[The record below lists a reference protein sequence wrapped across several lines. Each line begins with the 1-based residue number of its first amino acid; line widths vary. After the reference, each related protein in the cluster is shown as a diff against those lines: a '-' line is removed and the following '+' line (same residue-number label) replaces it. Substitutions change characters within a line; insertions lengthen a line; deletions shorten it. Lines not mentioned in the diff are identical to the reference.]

1 MNPLFALAPLCCVA
15 SVHAAN
21 LSSTATP
28 DGESAYENFQT
39 DAALFRISKNAW
51 AVDGFGNHRALVQV
65 ESPHAYSSV
74 RLPWR
79 RADLRQA
86 EKRIIILSPDGAPLD
101 NISIAQQDSE
111 SATIVFD
118 SRAGA
123 GEYQIYYLPHKYR
136 RKWGDARYG
145 EPWND
150 YFLEAYQASPEWMA
164 GLEKSEP
171 LPAELIAFE
180 SRTRFDY
187 FTPMGLIA
195 TGAEVAKLRE
205 KYSQNPVV
213 FPEDRAFPIRLR
225 KQLPAKWGLEGEA
238 KEEFSGHAARNE
250 YYTWQLGL
258 WAAREELK
266 GVKLVFSDFKSG
278 EKGAEASIP
287 AAEFTCFNQE
297 GVDWDGSI
305 LDIPV
310 NVSQDAVQALWCGV
324 QIPRDAAVGCYE
336 GTVTVTGKNFPSQ
349 VIAVKLNVGKNV
361 LEDKGDGDLWRH
373 SRLRWLNS
381 QIGVDEKPVAPYAEM
396 RVNGNQI
403 QLADKTLTL
412 QDNGLIAQVAAGD
425 KKLLAS
431 PIAFK
436 ISSPS
441 QEISWSKPELRI
453 TQQDTGLVTWTST
466 SRAEGLEL
474 RCDARAEYD
483 GYINFKLTLR
493 SEKDTALSSTELAL
507 DYSPYASSYFM
518 GLGYKGGLTPKTHL
532 WKWDGPS
539 DSCWTGGEKLGA
551 HLELRGGSYHGPLLA
566 DYKPAPPAPW
576 YNGGKGTVSVDRH
589 SASAELRAQTGAYEL
604 AAGEA
609 ISYEFSVLLTPVK
622 PLDTKHHF
630 SQRYFHS
637 LPEMFNEAGAEG
649 ANIAN
654 IHHSRS
660 LNPVIN
666 YPFIVQEPLKKFI
679 KEQHAQDRKVKLYYT
694 IRELTNYT
702 TEIHA
707 LMSLN
712 GEIFAD
718 GRGYGTPWHMEHLVE
733 GYRPAWY
740 TELPNDEAD
749 AALVL
754 SGFSRWI
761 NYYLEGMRWMFENY
775 EIDGIYMDDVS
786 FDRNVMK
793 RMRKIMAQY
802 RPEALVDLH
811 SNTNYSK
818 GAMNQYTDFF
828 PYVDRLWFGEHFKY
842 AEMDADEWFVTFS
855 GIPMGVMSEML
866 QDGGNRYLG
875 MVYGTTGRHSYSKYN
890 PAPIWALWRSFGI
903 AEAEMIG
910 YWSEQP
916 AVLTGSDDIKAT
928 AFVKKGEKVLIA
940 LGNFSHEEQACQLSI
955 DWTALGLDATSAR
968 VHMPAIEDFQT
979 AKEVDLT
986 KPISITG
993 QEGVIL
999 LLENDTRK

>member
-1 MNPLFALAPLCCVA
+1 MNFIYALAPLCCVA
-15 SVHAAN
+15 SAYAAN
-21 LSSTATP
+21 HAPLNAL
-28 DGESAYENFQT
+28 DGESAYANFQT
-39 DAALFRISKNAW
+39 DSALFRIADKAW
-51 AVDGFGNHRALVQV
+51 SVDGFGNHRALVQV
-65 ESPHAYSSV
+65 DSPSEYSSV

-86 EKRIIILSPDGAPLD
+86 EKKIIILSPDGKPID
-101 NISIAQQDSE
+101 NIKIAQQNAE
-111 SATIVFD
+111 SADIVFD

-136 RKWGDARYG
+136 RKWNDARYG
-145 EPWND
+145 DPWND
-150 YFLEAYQASPEWMA
+150 YFPAVYQANPEWLKKLA
-164 GLEKSEP
+164 TTKP
-171 LPAELIAFE
+171 QPAKLSAFE

-195 TGAEVAKLRE
+195 TAAEVAKLRE
-205 KYSQNPVV
+205 KYSQNPVI
-213 FPEDRAFPIRLR
+213 FPEDRAYPIRLR
-225 KQLPAKWGLEGEA
+225 KQLPAKWGVEGEA
-238 KEEFSGHAARNE
+238 KKDFTGHAAKNE

-258 WAAREELK
+258 WAAQGELE
-266 GVKLVFSDFKSG
+266 GVKLIFSDFKNTDTSTH
-278 EKGAEASIP
+278 ASIP

-310 NVSQDAVQALWCGV
+310 NVAKDGVQALWCGV
-324 QIPRDAAVGCYE
+324 QIPRDAAEGCYE

-349 VIAVKLNVGKNV
+349 VIPVKINVGTAV

-381 QIGVDEKPVAPYAEM
+381 QIGVDNKPVTPYADM
-396 RVNGNQI
+396 SFSGNEI
-403 QLADKTLTL
+403 LLSGKTLTL
-412 QDNGLIAQVAAGD
+412 QDNGLIAQVTADG

-431 PIAFK
+431 PIQFK
-436 ISSPS
+436 LVGAAQP
-441 QEISWSKPELRI
+441 ISWSKPDLEI
-453 TQQDTGLVTWTST
+453 TQLDTGLITWTS
-466 SRAEGLEL
+466 SSKSDGMEL

-483 GYINFKLTLR
+483 GYINFKLTLK
-493 SEKDTALSSTELAL
+493 SEKDIELSNTELDV

-518 GLGYKGGLTPKTHL
+518 GLGYKGGLTPKNHL

-566 DYKPAPPAPW
+566 DYKPEPPASW
-576 YNGGKGTVSVDRH
+576 FNGGKGTVKLDLNDS
-589 SASAELRAQTGAYEL
+589 SAELLAQTGSYKL
-604 AAGEA
+604 AAGES
-609 ISYEFSVLLTPVK
+609 ITYEFSVLLTPVK

-637 LPEMFNEAGAEG
+637 FPERFNEAGAEG

-694 IRELTNYT
+694 IRELSNYT
-702 TEIHA
+702 AEIHA

-712 GEIFAD
+712 GEIFPD

-793 RMRKIMAQY
+793 RMRKIMAEY

-866 QDGGNRYLG
+866 QDGGNRFLG
-875 MVYGTTGRHSYSKYN
+875 MVFGTTGRHSYSKYN
-890 PAPIWALWRSFGI
+890 PAPIWALWKSFGI
-903 AEAEMIG
+903 GDAEMVG

-916 AVLTGSDDIKAT
+916 VVQTGAKDIKAT
-928 AFVKKGEKVLIA
+928 AFVKKGEKTLIA
-940 LGNFSHEEQACQLSI
+940 LGNFSHEKQDCLLTI
-955 DWTALGLDATSAR
+955 DWDALGLDAATAR
-968 VHMPAIEDFQT
+968 VHMPAIEDFQE
-979 AKEVDLT
+979 ASEIDLS
-986 KPISITG
+986 KPLSITG
-993 QEGVIL
+993 QEGIIL
-999 LLENDTRK
+999 LIEKRASK

>member
-1 MNPLFALAPLCCVA
+1 MNFHYALVPLCCVA
-15 SVHAAN
+15 SAASHAPLDA
-21 LSSTATP
+21 P

-39 DAALFRISKNAW
+39 DTALFRIAKDGW

-65 ESPHAYSSV
+65 DSPSTYSRVS
-74 RLPWR
+74 LPWR
-79 RADLRQA
+79 RADLRQE
-86 EKRIIILSPDGAPLD
+86 EKKIIILAPDGKPVK
-101 NISIAQQDSE
+101 NIKIVQQSSDS
-111 SATIVFD
+111 STIIFD
-118 SRAGA
+118 SGAGA

-150 YFLEAYQASPEWMA
+150 YYPADYQASPEWTVGFERVEA
-164 GLEKSEP
+164 QEAK
-171 LPAELIAFE
+171 LIAFE

-195 TGAEVAKLRE
+195 TEAEVAKLRE

-238 KEEFSGHAARNE
+238 KEDFTGHAARNE

-258 WAAREELK
+258 WAAQEELK
-266 GVKLVFSDFKSG
+266 GVKLVFSDFKS
-278 EKGAEASIP
+278 ADASIP
-287 AAEFTCFNQE
+287 ASEFTCFNQE

-324 QIPRDAAVGCYE
+324 QIPRDAAAGCYE

-349 VIAVKLNVGKNV
+349 RIAVKLNVGTDL

-381 QIGVDEKPVAPYAEM
+381 QIGVDNKPVAPYADM
-396 RVNGNQI
+396 SVKGNEI
-403 QLADKTLTL
+403 LLSSKTLTL
-412 QDNGLIAQVAAGD
+412 QDNGLIAQVTADG

-431 PIAFK
+431 PILFK
-436 ISSPS
+436 LSSPTQS
-441 QEISWSKPELRI
+441 IAWSKPYLHI
-453 TQQDTGLVTWTST
+453 TQQDTGLITWTSS

-483 GYINFKLTLR
+483 GYINFKLTLK
-493 SEKDTALSSTELAL
+493 SEQDIELSNAELAVN
-507 DYSPYASSYFM
+507 YSPYASSYFM
-518 GLGYKGGLTPKTHL
+518 GLGYSGGATPKSHV

-576 YNGGKGTVSVDRH
+576 YNGGKGNVELDCQSS
-589 SASAELRAQTGAYEL
+589 SAKLRAQTGSYKL
-604 AAGEA
+604 AAGES
-609 ISYEFSVLLTPVK
+609 ITYEFSVLLTPVK

-630 SQRYFHS
+630 SQRYFHAF
-637 LPEMFNEAGAEG
+637 PEKFNEAGAEG

-679 KEQHAQDRKVKLYYT
+679 KQQHAQDRKVKLYYT
-694 IRELTNYT
+694 IRELSNYT
-702 TEIHA
+702 AEIHA

-754 SGFSRWI
+754 SSFSRWI
-761 NYYLEGMRWMFENY
+761 NYYLEGMRWMFQNY

-842 AEMDADEWFVTFS
+842 ADMDADEWFVTFS

-890 PAPIWALWRSFGI
+890 PAPIWALWKSFGI

-910 YWSEQP
+910 YWSENP
-916 AVLTGSDDIKAT
+916 AVHTGQEDIKAT
-928 AFVKKGEKVLIA
+928 AFVKKGEKTLIA
-940 LGNFSHEEQACQLSI
+940 LGNFSHEEHSCQLSI
-955 DWTALGLDATSAR
+955 DWEALGLDAATTR
-968 VHMPAIEDFQT
+968 VHMPAIEDFQA
-979 AKEVDLT
+979 AKELNISNS
-986 KPISITG
+986 ISITG
-993 QEGVIL
+993 QEGIIL
-999 LLENDTRK
+999 LLENETRK